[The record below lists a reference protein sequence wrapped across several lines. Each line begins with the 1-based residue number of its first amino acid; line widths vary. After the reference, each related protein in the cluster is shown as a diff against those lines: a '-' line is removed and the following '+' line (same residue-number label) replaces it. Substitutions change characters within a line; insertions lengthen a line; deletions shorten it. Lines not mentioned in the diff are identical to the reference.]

1 MTAWSK
7 AELAGHVA
15 GMGPADTVLHL
26 RTVRCACGTEIV
38 ADAAN
43 PAPQVLRHNQT
54 RVHVLWWLRQEAD
67 YRARLAREAS
77 IGVRRPALHQQGD
90 E

>member
-7 AELAGHVA
+7 AEVVGHVE
-15 GMGPADTVLHL
+15 GLGPAEKLLHL

-43 PAPQVLRHNQT
+43 PAPQVLRHNRT
-54 RVHVLWWLRQEAD
+54 HAHVLWWLRQEA
-67 YRARLAREAS
+67 
-77 IGVRRPALHQQGD
+77 GD
-90 E
+90 Q